1 MIKVVS
7 KIQMARSI
15 IPRCLALV
23 AGTAGISLC
32 GARPVQADVNYLYNL
47 GDFTD
52 SKVINTSAESP
63 TPKWGFSFTV
73 PTGYEATFSKIGF
86 WVKDVSFTNA
96 RAGVRLYSS
105 ADITNPIVSKNL
117 SSASTASNSCTI
129 ADGAGRNDFC
139 WNTLPSVQTL
149 SSGTYYLISD
159 ISTALKNQNT
169 FYASTLDA
177 STEFVNAASNV
188 NWGSPVKYNG
198 TTYTAFED
206 SQYGF
211 FGPNLGLFAVN
222 ALPGPGVAVPAPL
235 PLFGGMAAVA
245 WSRRIKKRITQ
256 A

>member
-1 MIKVVS
+1 
-7 KIQMARSI
+7 MARGI
-15 IPRCLALV
+15 VIPRCLALV

-32 GARPVQADVNYLYNL
+32 GALPVQADVNYLYNL
-47 GDFTD
+47 GNFTD
-52 SKVINTSAESP
+52 SKVIDTSAESP

-73 PTGYEATFSKIGF
+73 PTGYEATFSEIGF

-96 RAGVRLYSS
+96 RAGVRLYNST
-105 ADITNPIVSKNL
+105 DIINPIVSKNL
-117 SSASTASNSCTI
+117 SSSSTASSRCTI
-129 ADGAGRNDFC
+129 ADDGAGRNDFC
-139 WNTLPSVQTL
+139 WNTLSSVQTL
-149 SSGTYYLISD
+149 SSGTYYLISN
-159 ISTALKNQNT
+159 ISTNLHNQNT

-198 TTYTAFED
+198 TTYTAFEG

-211 FGPNLGLFAVN
+211 FGPNLGSFAVN